1 MTSPART
8 LTAVQVYWRPGC
20 PYCAMLRLGLRGAR
34 VRAEWINIWD
44 DQDAAARVRA
54 ITGGP
59 ETVPTVVVGTKAMV
73 NPSARQVIAAVR
85 AGQPGTLP
93 AEGTRPASC
102 LARAGG
108 LLRRRRPRQQDAVD
122 EPRRPASG

>member
-1 MTSPART
+1 VTSPART